1 MAESNVRVYSDA
13 ETDLGAL
20 AARLKEQAGQVRKLS
35 EGLLKTLWPDL
46 VGHDKDVVGD
56 IALRELIAEIHVQ
69 ALDGTTDGWI
79 DDVIAFSRPWGFDP
93 SDIAVPVKLW
103 SGTDDVF
110 SPTAHTEWLAKKIY
124 GADVQ
129 IDLGKAHFGTVE
141 ILPEILT
148 WVAEKVNLDAM
159 PEMAPIP

>member
-1 MAESNVRVYSDA
+1 MDRRCD
-13 ETDLGAL
+13 
-20 AARLKEQAGQVRKLS
+20 RLR
-35 EGLLKTLWPDL
+35 
-46 VGHDKDVVGD
+46 
-56 IALRELIAEIHVQ
+56 
-69 ALDGTTDGWI
+69 
-79 DDVIAFSRPWGFDP
+79 RPWGFDP